1 MEKIVMV
8 EGMTCGHCEKAVK
21 SALMELGEVK
31 EVEVDLSTGKVV
43 VKGENL
49 QDKFIKDA
57 IIEAGYQ
64 IKEME

>member
-1 MEKIVMV
+1 MEKILMV

-21 SALMELGEVK
+21 NALMELGEVQ

-43 VKGENL
+43 VKGDNL
-49 QDKFIKDA
+49 QDEPIKAA
-57 IIEAGYQ
+57 IVEAGYQ